1 MLAFKRELY
10 THEEYLALEEAADN
24 KNEYYRGEIFA
35 MSGATKNHNRIALN
49 MATVL
54 NTQLENTPCEA
65 FIGDIRVLVEA
76 HDLYT
81 YPDVVVAC
89 GEPRFDIGRDDTI
102 INPRVIIEV
111 LSNSTKRYDKG
122 DKFRFYKA
130 LPSFEEY
137 ILIDQSCLYIQQY
150 SKQANGEWALQAE
163 LEDLADTLTFQ
174 TIGCTMPVAQIY
186 RRVVWE
192 RRKGKVAPTV

>member
-1 MLAFKRELY
+1 MLALKRELY
-10 THEEYLALEEAADN
+10 THAEYLALEEAADY
-24 KNEYYRGEIFA
+24 KSEYYRGEIFA
-35 MSGATKNHNRIALN
+35 MSGATKNHNRIAGN
-49 MATVL
+49 IFTVL

-122 DKFRFYKA
+122 DKFHFYKA

-137 ILIDQSCLYIQQY
+137 ILIDQNCLYIQQY
-150 SKQANGEWALQAE
+150 VKQANGEWALQAE

-192 RRKGKVAPTV
+192 RRKGNI

>member
-1 MLAFKRELY
+1 M
-10 THEEYLALEEAADN
+10 
-24 KNEYYRGEIFA
+24 
-35 MSGATKNHNRIALN
+35 
-49 MATVL
+49 
-54 NTQLENTPCEA
+54 
-65 FIGDIRVLVEA
+65 EA

-81 YPDVVVAC
+81 YPDVVVVC
-89 GEPRFDIGRDDTI
+89 GEPRLDIGRDDTI

-137 ILIDQSCLYIQQY
+137 ILIDQSCVYIQQY
-150 SKQANGEWALQAE
+150 VKQANGEWALQAE
-163 LEDLADTLTFQ
+163 LEDVADTLTFQ
-174 TIGCTMPVAQIY
+174 TIGCTISVEQIY

-192 RRKGKVAPTV
+192 KRNLRIRGDN